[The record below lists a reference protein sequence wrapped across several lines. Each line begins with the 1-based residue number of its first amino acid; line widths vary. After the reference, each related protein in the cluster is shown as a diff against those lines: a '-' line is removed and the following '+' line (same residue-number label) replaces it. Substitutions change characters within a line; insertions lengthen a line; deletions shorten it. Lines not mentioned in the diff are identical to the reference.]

1 MEIITLVFFGW
12 FTTTFLLLMV
22 CPEDRIPLIKEFFEG
37 ILPRLPITGI
47 IKAIKNKKK
56 KKKP

>member
-1 MEIITLVFFGW
+1 MGVITLGFFGW
-12 FTTTFLLLMV
+12 FIVTFLLLMI
-22 CPEDRIPLIKEFFEG
+22 CPKERIPLIREFFER

-56 KKKP
+56 P